1 MNHKSGYKLNRFT
14 PEEDATIKEMLEG
27 YHTTN
32 EIAIALGRT
41 HGVTSQRILHYHK
54 ASDLRDAKLTSKIA
68 YIRHMDDTAGEAIRM
83 ISEYR
88 GKEQGWAA
96 VKLWEE
102 DRDEQR
108 AREAQR
114 EKDEAEARRQA
125 KRALNKKTQAMV
137 RDAERTLF
145 PSLERDQ
152 EIAWL
157 RLKAGLTLQSIGDRY
172 HITRER
178 VRQIVKKTPLPPVA
192 FRWEKESEA
201 EA

>member
-14 PEEDATIKEMLEG
+14 PEEDATIREMLEG

-54 ASDLRDAKLTSKIA
+54 ASDLRDPKLTAKIA
-68 YIRHMDDTAGEAIRM
+68 YIRRMDETAGEAIRM

-96 VKLWEE
+96 VKLWEK

-137 RDAERTLF
+137 RDAEQTLF
-145 PSLERDQ
+145 PSLDRDQ
-152 EIAWL
+152 EMAWL

-172 HITRER
+172 HLTRER
-178 VRQIVKKTPLPPVA
+178 VRQIVKKTPLSPVA
-192 FRWEKESEA
+192 LRWEKESEA
-201 EA
+201 A